1 VNVLLTGGTGY
12 LGGRVAAAL
21 VAAGHDVRLLCRPG
35 RETAIPAGARAV
47 RGDVRDAASVR
58 AALDGCDAL
67 VHMAA
72 MVKRWTRDRSEFD
85 RVNVDGSATVL
96 GAAAAAGVAR
106 ILFTSSIVALGPTAG
121 GVADEERAPDPG
133 EGSTDYERTK
143 RKALEVAR
151 REAARGRPIVIVYPG
166 IVYGPGAS
174 TEGNLL
180 QPMLADHL
188 RGRLLAS
195 LGRGDL
201 RICYAYVDD
210 VARGHVLALEH
221 GVTGRGYILGGVNA
235 TQDELFR
242 ALSAITGRPA
252 PRIAVPYGVASFVAA
267 MLVLRARLTG
277 RLPELTP
284 GVVTTF
290 RHEWAYSSERA
301 VREIGYAV
309 TPLGEGL
316 RRTLE
321 ALDPHAAP
329 AAASAAADRPRGNAR
344 T

>member
-1 VNVLLTGGTGY
+1 MKILLTGGTGY

-21 VAAGHDVRLLCRPG
+21 VAAGHDLRLLCRPG
-35 RETAIPAGARAV
+35 RETAIPAGAAAV
-47 RGDVRDAASVR
+47 RGDIRDPASVR

-72 MVKRWTRDRSEFD
+72 MVKRWVRDGTEFD
-85 RVNVDGSATVL
+85 RVNVDGSATVVET
-96 GAAAAAGVAR
+96 AAAAGVAR

-121 GVADEERAPDPG
+121 EVADEERAPDPG
-133 EGSTDYERTK
+133 AGFTEYERTK

-151 REAARGRPIVIVYPG
+151 REATRGRPIVIVYPG

-188 RGRLLAS
+188 RGRLKAR

-210 VARGHVLALEH
+210 VARGHVLALER
-221 GVTGRGYILGGVNA
+221 GVAGRGYILGGVNA
-235 TQDELFR
+235 TQDELFA
-242 ALSAITGRPA
+242 ALGQLTGRPA
-252 PRIAVPYGVASFVAA
+252 PRLAVPYGVASLVAA
-267 MLVLRARLTG
+267 AQVLRARLGG

-284 GVVTTF
+284 GMVATF
-290 RHEWAYSSERA
+290 RREWAYSSERA
-301 VREIGYAV
+301 VREIGYTV
-309 TPLGEGL
+309 TPLAEGL

-321 ALDPHAAP
+321 ALAPRAASGAAV
-329 AAASAAADRPRGNAR
+329 AAAGPPRGNAR
-344 T
+344 A